1 MPFVKVDI
9 EKEINKQLEKNE
21 KLRVC
26 FEAAKREYELIKQL
40 VGIRKRKGITQKE
53 LAEMADIPQQTISRM
68 ETMGN
73 SPAITNF
80 LKYVKAL
87 GCEIR
92 IIEPDPKE

>member
-1 MPFVKVDI
+1 M
-9 EKEINKQLEKNE
+9 
-21 KLRVC
+21 C

-73 SPAITNF
+73 SPAYTNF
-80 LKYVKAL
+80 LKNLKAK
-87 GCEIR
+87 GCIKQILETAR
-92 IIEPDPKE
+92 